1 MALMMLFY
9 HVVLALF
16 VAATTAEIATAGE
29 AASAVGRPSATA
41 GELIALDFQEIDL
54 PTLIKFVSDLTKRNF
69 VFDDRVRGKVSI
81 VTSEKMSVEEVYAA
95 FQSALHLA
103 GFTTVTSGAITKI
116 VPLEE
121 AKTSAIETIGPGNV
135 AARSDK
141 VVTELVRL
149 KSIAATDAL
158 PIVQQLVSSKGVAAA
173 YAANNTLVIID
184 SASNI
189 QRIRRV
195 LDALEVKTASRQLN
209 VLRLKN
215 ASATELTATL
225 QQLLGE

>member
-1 MALMMLFY
+1 MMLFCQ
-9 HVVLALF
+9 VALAIL
-16 VAATTAEIATAGE
+16 VAGTTAETAPAGE
-29 AASAVGRPSATA
+29 AAPAVGRPSATA
-41 GELIALDFQEIDL
+41 EDLIAVDFQEVDL
-54 PTLIKFVSDLTKRNF
+54 PTLIKFISDLTKRSF
-69 VFDDRVRGKVSI
+69 VFDDRVRGTVSI
-81 VTSEKMSVEEVYAA
+81 VTSEKMSVEQAYAA

-103 GFTTVTSGAITKI
+103 GFTTVASGAITKI

-121 AKTSAIETIGPGNV
+121 AKTSAIETIGPGEV
-135 AARSDK
+135 EVRSDE

-149 KSIAATDAL
+149 KSVSVTDTL
-158 PIVQQLVSSKGVAAA
+158 PIVQGLVSSKGVVAA
-173 YAANNTLVIID
+173 YATNNTLVIVD

-195 LDALEVKTASRQLN
+195 LDALDVQTASRQLN

-215 ASATELTATL
+215 ASATDLTATL